1 MKKILS
7 LLLAITLVFAL
18 VACDNEK
25 DTTSEPDTSTPTQ
38 TETESTENT
47 ETTDSDTADES
58 SSETETPSSSTSTPT
73 TSTETSTETSK
84 PTTNDKDNTT
94 SSKPSNTSSTP
105 TETSKPTTSTPSTP
119 SHTHSWGSWKTE
131 TKALIGKDGTEKRT
145 CSSCKE
151 TEKRSTKANASH
163 NSFFD
168 FYLHE
173 YFAWFM
179 YSGNQTTFD
188 ISALFKCG
196 DLIARDDYWD
206 GNAEAIP
213 VDVYYKSLK
222 EYFVL
227 TDDIISQMKSQRN
240 ADAYPVTMDGFTPQ
254 PFDTVVGYTHNGG
267 KKYTVYWQSSYNADV
282 KPIKVELE
290 YNLLNDKPNRYISIE
305 FVNAIPNDIIK
316 QNTKPPYD
324 FWTIIGW

>member
-7 LLLAITLVFAL
+7 LLLAITFVFAL
-18 VACDNEK
+18 VACDNKK
-25 DTTSEPDTSTPTQ
+25 DTTSEPDTSTPIQ

-58 SSETETPSSSTSTPT
+58 SSETETPSSSTSTPI
-73 TSTETSTETSK
+73 TSTETSK

-105 TETSKPTTSTPSTP
+105 TETSKPTTSTPSAP
-119 SHTHSWGSWKTE
+119 SHTHNWGSWETE

-151 TEKRSTKANASH
+151 VEKRSTKTDAVV
-163 NSFFD
+163 NSFWD
-168 FYLHE
+168 CYLDE
-173 YFAWFM
+173 YFAWFVH
-179 YSGNQTTFD
+179 SGNQTTFD

-196 DLIARDDYWD
+196 DLIARDECSITKESTIAVND
-206 GNAEAIP
+206 
-213 VDVYYKSLK
+213 YYKALK
-222 EYFVL
+222 EHFVL
-227 TDDIISQMKSQRN
+227 EDAIISQMKSQRN
-240 ADAYPVTMDGFTPQ
+240 ADAYPMTMDGFTPQ

-267 KKYTVYWQSSYNADV
+267 NKYTVYWQSSYRDDV

-290 YNLLNDKPNRYISIE
+290 YNLLNGKPNKYIAVE
-305 FVNAIPNDIIK
+305 FVNTIPNNIIK
-316 QNTKPPYD
+316 
-324 FWTIIGW
+324 